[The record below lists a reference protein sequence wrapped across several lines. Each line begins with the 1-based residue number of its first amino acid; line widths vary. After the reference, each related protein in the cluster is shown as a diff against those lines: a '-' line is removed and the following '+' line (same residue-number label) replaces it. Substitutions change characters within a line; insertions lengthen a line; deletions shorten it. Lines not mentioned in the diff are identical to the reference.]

1 VTETVKAQPELAVDG
16 LPQKATSLDLLL
28 TLAAQARVIVAASLL
43 VGVLA
48 LGGTY
53 LVKPTF
59 MAVTVLLPPQQQ
71 QSMAASALSSL
82 GALAGLAGNAAGIK
96 SPLDQYVAM
105 ILSVRV
111 SDRVIER
118 FGLDAVYDKDYRS
131 ETRREL
137 AKNVRVGAGKRD
149 GLITI
154 EVDDEDPRRASDMA
168 AAYVDEFRKLTSEIA
183 ITEAQ
188 QRKVFFEAHLQET
201 RKSLAAAQA
210 ELQGAGINTAALKAE
225 PKAAAEGYAKLRAEY
240 TNAQVRLQAL
250 LSNFTAQAPEVQQQQ
265 GALAALKAQVESIE
279 RSGAYGEPG
288 ASYISK
294 YREFKYQEMLFELFS
309 KQYEL
314 ARVDESRE
322 GGLVQVV
329 DAAQVPDKKI
339 RPKRAVIALS
349 TTLATGVLMSLFTLL
364 RVRWRSHST
373 PESRAKLAKLWPILL
388 GRA

>member
-1 VTETVKAQPELAVDG
+1 MTETVKAQPELAVDG